1 MSLFCFYFLFL
12 YTHLIL
18 IAHFY
23 KRTDELLQISP
34 LMIHISLPV
43 TRGLPRV
50 KKKKT
55 EGILDPFNQSINS
68 RSWSLFKLAICSDS
82 LLDLRNPMS

>member
-50 KKKKT
+50 KKKKKRKEYWT
-55 EGILDPFNQSINS
+55 HLINQLTLGVGVFLN
-68 RSWSLFKLAICSDS
+68 
-82 LLDLRNPMS
+82 